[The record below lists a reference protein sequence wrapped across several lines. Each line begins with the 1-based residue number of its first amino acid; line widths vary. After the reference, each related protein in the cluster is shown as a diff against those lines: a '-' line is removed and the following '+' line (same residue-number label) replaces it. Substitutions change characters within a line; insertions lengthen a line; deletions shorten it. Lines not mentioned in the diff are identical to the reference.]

1 MAKRFE
7 LKYPYAAYMDVSLM
21 RETKTRREML
31 DEYNRMRAEAEK
43 RLRRLEK
50 YKWTQESEA
59 YKYNKDRYKGAS
71 KLNKKEI
78 AKLMRDAAEFLTS
91 KSSTVQGQR
100 EARDRAIETWREDH
114 GMDFLNKR
122 NFRDWGY
129 FVGAARAAYG
139 LQWVSDTEALGEL
152 FKMARKQKLDIDTEF
167 GIRDTQGRVDRDI
180 VAKRF
185 REWLD
190 KSRLDP
196 KYEPIVT
203 RALSTKKSKEWGAE
217 DYDRNPF

>member
-31 DEYNRMRAEAEK
+31 AEYNRMRAEAEK

-59 YKYNKDRYKGAS
+59 YKYNKNRYRGAS

-78 AKLMRDAAEFLTS
+78 AKLMRDAAEFLSS
-91 KSSTVQGQR
+91 KSSTVQGLR
-100 EARDRAIETWREDH
+100 ESRDRAIETWREQH
-114 GMDFLNKR
+114 GMDFVNSR
-122 NFRDWGY
+122 NFRDWGF

-139 LQWVSDTEALGEL
+139 LQWVSGSGPELEAL
-152 FKMARKQKLDIDTEF
+152 FRIARRDKINIAEQFGGDSKDLIAQKFQEWMDKATLSPSYEKYVAQAEK
-167 GIRDTQGRVDRDI
+167 RQG
-180 VAKRF
+180 
-185 REWLD
+185 
-190 KSRLDP
+190 
-196 KYEPIVT
+196 
-203 RALSTKKSKEWGAE
+203 EWGAE